1 MKKLLVLLLFILTN
15 NLLFSQTIDKIEAI
29 IGSEILLTSD
39 IENQYNQILSQGII
53 QTNNIKCDIL
63 DELLYQNLLIHHAKI
78 DSTIEI
84 NEDEVNQE
92 VNKRITFFES
102 QLGSL
107 NKVEE
112 YFKRSID
119 NMKEELSIVVTDQLY
134 TQKKQNIIINNV
146 NITPNEV
153 KDYLNS
159 LENDDIPLIPTQ
171 LELSQLVILP
181 KLSSEKKKSIK
192 EKLDGFR
199 KRIYSGEDFK
209 VLATLYSDDVVSA
222 NNGGELGFMSRGEL
236 LPEFERAAFRLKD
249 NEISEVVETK
259 FGFHLIQMIE
269 RRGEQ
274 INARH
279 ILIKPKFNS
288 SSIKIASDK
297 ISIIKNEIDSGLISF
312 DEAVVKYSEDNSKNN
327 GGLIINPSTGST
339 DFTYDE
345 LDPSIKYIVQNMN
358 IGEITSPSLT
368 KSDDGSQAAYRLIR
382 LNNLVEE
389 HKANITNDFD
399 VLKGYALSDKKQKYI
414 DKWIVD
420 NINDTY
426 IQINENFSSCSCY
439 NKWIK

>member
-107 NKVEE
+107 NKVED

-119 NMKEELSIVVTDQLY
+119 NMKEELSVVVTDQLY

-159 LENDDIPLIPTQ
+159 LENNDVPLIPTQ

-181 KLSSEKKKSIK
+181 KLSTEKKKSIK

-199 KRIYSGEDFK
+199 SRIYSGEDFK

-312 DEAVVKYSEDNSKNN
+312 DDAVVKYSEDNSKNN

-339 DFTYDE
+339 DFTFDE
-345 LDPSIKYIVQNMN
+345 LDPSIKYIVQTMN

-382 LNNLVEE
+382 LNNLIEE
-389 HKANITNDFD
+389 HKANVTNDFD
-399 VLKGYALSDKKQKYI
+399 VLKEYALLDKKQKYI
-414 DKWIVD
+414 DKWIID
-420 NINDTY
+420 NINNTY
-426 IQINENFSSCSCY
+426 IQINENFSSCNCY
-439 NKWIK
+439 NKWKK

>member
-1 MKKLLVLLLFILTN
+1 MKKLLVLILFILTN

-107 NKVEE
+107 SKVEE

-199 KRIYSGEDFK
+199 SRIYSGEDFK

-297 ISIIKNEIDSGLISF
+297 ISIIKNEIDSGIISF
-312 DEAVVKYSEDNSKNN
+312 DDAVVKYSEDNSKNN

-339 DFTYDE
+339 DFTFDE

-382 LNNLVEE
+382 LNNMVEE
-389 HKANITNDFD
+389 HKANVTDDFD
-399 VLKGYALSDKKQKYI
+399 VIKGYALSDKKQKYI
-414 DKWIVD
+414 DQWIVD

>member
-119 NMKEELSIVVTDQLY
+119 NMKEELSIVVTNQLY

-236 LPEFERAAFRLKD
+236 LPEFERAAFKLKD

-259 FGFHLIQMIE
+259 FGFHLIQIIE

-288 SSIKIASDK
+288 SSIKMASDK
-297 ISIIKNEIDSGLISF
+297 ISLIKNEIDSGLISF
-312 DEAVVKYSEDNSKNN
+312 DDAVIKYSEDNSKNN
-327 GGLIINPSTGST
+327 SGLIINPSSGST
-339 DFTYDE
+339 DFTFDE

-389 HKANITNDFD
+389 HKANITNDFN

>member
-39 IENQYNQILSQGII
+39 IENQYNQFLSQGII

-92 VNKRITFFES
+92 VNKRIIFFES

-134 TQKKQNIIINNV
+134 TQKKQNIIISNV
-146 NITPNEV
+146 KITPNEV

-159 LENDDIPLIPTQ
+159 IENDDIPLIPTQ

-181 KLSSEKKKSIK
+181 KLSSEKKNSIK

-199 KRIYSGEDFK
+199 SRIYSGEDFK

-236 LPEFERAAFRLKD
+236 LPEFERAAFKLKD

-297 ISIIKNEIDSGLISF
+297 ISLIKNEIDSGLISF
-312 DEAVVKYSEDNSKNN
+312 DDAVVKYSEDNSKNN

-339 DFTYDE
+339 DFTFDE

-358 IGEITSPSLT
+358 IGDITSPSLT

-382 LNNLVEE
+382 LNNLIEE
-389 HKANITNDFD
+389 HNANVTNDFD
-399 VLKGYALSDKKQKYI
+399 VIKGFALSDKKQKYI
-414 DKWIVD
+414 DQWIID

>member
-159 LENDDIPLIPTQ
+159 LENNDIPLIPTQ

-192 EKLDGFR
+192 QKLDGFR
-199 KRIYSGEDFK
+199 SRIYSGEDFK

-297 ISIIKNEIDSGLISF
+297 ISLIKNEIDSGLISF
-312 DEAVVKYSEDNSKNN
+312 DDAVVKYSEDNSKNN

-339 DFTYDE
+339 DFTFDE

-389 HKANITNDFD
+389 HNANVTNDFD

>member
-84 NEDEVNQE
+84 TEDEVNQE

-134 TQKKQNIIINNV
+134 TQKKQNIIIGNV

-153 KDYLNS
+153 KDYLNT

-199 KRIYSGEDFK
+199 SRIYSGEDFK

-297 ISIIKNEIDSGLISF
+297 ISIIKNEIDSGIISF
-312 DEAVVKYSEDNSKNN
+312 DDAVVKYSEDNSKNN

-339 DFTYDE
+339 DFTFDE

-382 LNNLVEE
+382 LNNLIEE
-389 HKANITNDFD
+389 HNANVTNDFD
-399 VLKGYALSDKKQKYI
+399 VIKGYALSDKKQKYI
-414 DKWIVD
+414 DQWIVD

>member
-1 MKKLLVLLLFILTN
+1 MKKLLVLLLFILIN

-159 LENDDIPLIPTQ
+159 LENDDIPLIQTQ
-171 LELSQLVILP
+171 LELAQLVILP

-288 SSIKIASDK
+288 SSIKNASDK
-297 ISIIKNEIDSGLISF
+297 ISLIKNEIDSGLISF
-312 DEAVVKYSEDNSKNN
+312 DDAVVKYSEDNSKNN
-327 GGLIINPSTGST
+327 GGLIINPSSGST
-339 DFTYDE
+339 DFTFDE

-382 LNNLVEE
+382 LNNLVQE

>member
-1 MKKLLVLLLFILTN
+1 MKKLVVLLLFILTN

-84 NEDEVNQE
+84 NKDEVNQE

-199 KRIYSGEDFK
+199 SRIYSGEDFK

-236 LPEFERAAFRLKD
+236 LPEFERAAFKLKD

-312 DEAVVKYSEDNSKNN
+312 DDAVVKYSEDNSKNN

-358 IGEITSPSLT
+358 VGGITSPSLT

-389 HKANITNDFD
+389 HKANITHDFD

>member
-84 NEDEVNQE
+84 NEDEVSQE

-146 NITPNEV
+146 NITPSEV

-159 LENDDIPLIPTQ
+159 LGNDDIPLIPTQ

-199 KRIYSGEDFK
+199 SRIYSGEDFK

-297 ISIIKNEIDSGLISF
+297 ISIIKNEIDSGLLSF
-312 DEAVVKYSEDNSKNN
+312 DDAVVKYSEDNSKNN

-358 IGEITSPSLT
+358 VGGITSPSLT

>member
-1 MKKLLVLLLFILTN
+1 MKKILVLLLFILIN

-92 VNKRITFFES
+92 VSKRITFFES

-171 LELSQLVILP
+171 LELAQLVILP

-288 SSIKIASDK
+288 SSIKNASDK
-297 ISIIKNEIDSGLISF
+297 ISLIKNEIDSGLISF
-312 DEAVVKYSEDNSKNN
+312 DDAVVKYSEDNSKNN
-327 GGLIINPSTGST
+327 GGLIINPSSGST
-339 DFTYDE
+339 DFTFDE

-389 HKANITNDFD
+389 HKANISNDFD

>member
-1 MKKLLVLLLFILTN
+1 MKKILVLLLFILIN

-92 VNKRITFFES
+92 VSKRITFFES

-153 KDYLNS
+153 KDYLNT

-199 KRIYSGEDFK
+199 SRIYSGEDFK

-236 LPEFERAAFRLKD
+236 LPEFERAAFKLKD

-297 ISIIKNEIDSGLISF
+297 ISLIKNEIDSGLISF
-312 DEAVVKYSEDNSKNN
+312 DDAVVKYSEDNSKNN

-339 DFTYDE
+339 DFTFDE

-358 IGEITSPSLT
+358 IGDITSPSLT

-382 LNNLVEE
+382 LNNLIEE
-389 HKANITNDFD
+389 HNANVTNDFD
-399 VLKGYALSDKKQKYI
+399 VIKGFALSDKKQKYI
-414 DKWIVD
+414 DQWIID

>member
-1 MKKLLVLLLFILTN
+1 MKNLLILFLFILTN
-15 NLLFSQTIDKIEAI
+15 NLLFSQNIDKIEAI

-39 IENQYNQILSQGII
+39 IENQYNQVLSQGII
-53 QTNNIKCDIL
+53 QTNNIRCDIL

-84 NEDEVNQE
+84 TEDEVNQE

-119 NMKEELSIVVTDQLY
+119 NMKEELSVVVSDQLY
-134 TQKKQNIIINNV
+134 TQKKQNSIINNI

-153 KDYLNS
+153 KDYLSS
-159 LENDDIPLIPTQ
+159 LEINDIPLIPTQ

-181 KLSSEKKKSIK
+181 KLSAEKKKSIK
-192 EKLDGFR
+192 DKLNGFR
-199 KRIYSGEDFK
+199 KRIYAGEDFN
-209 VLATLYSDDVVSA
+209 VLATLYSDDIVSA

-236 LPEFERAAFRLKD
+236 LPEFERAAFKLKD

-279 ILIKPKFNS
+279 ILIKPKFSS
-288 SSIKIASDK
+288 SSIKIASDE
-297 ISIIKNEIDSGLISF
+297 ISLIKLEIDSGLISF
-312 DEAVVKYSEDNSKNN
+312 DDAVVKYSEDNSKNN
-327 GGLIINPSTGST
+327 GGLIINPNSGST
-339 DFTYDE
+339 DFTFDD

-358 IGEITSPSLT
+358 IGEVTSPSLT
-368 KSDDGSQAAYRLIR
+368 KSNDGSQAAYRLIR
-382 LNNLVEE
+382 LNNMVEE
-389 HKANITNDFD
+389 HKANVTNDFD
-399 VLKGYALSDKKQKYI
+399 VLKEYALLDKKQKYI
-414 DKWIVD
+414 DKWIID
-420 NINDTY
+420 NINNTY
-426 IQINENFSSCSCY
+426 IQINENFSSCNCY

>member
-159 LENDDIPLIPTQ
+159 LENNDIPLIPTQ

-199 KRIYSGEDFK
+199 SRIYSGEDFK

-312 DEAVVKYSEDNSKNN
+312 DDAVVKYSEDNSKNN

-358 IGEITSPSLT
+358 VGGITSPSLT

>member
-15 NLLFSQTIDKIEAI
+15 NLLFSQIIDKIEAI

-134 TQKKQNIIINNV
+134 TQKKQNIIIGNV
-146 NITPNEV
+146 KITPNEV

-199 KRIYSGEDFK
+199 SRIYSGEDFK

-297 ISIIKNEIDSGLISF
+297 ISIIKNEIDSGIISF
-312 DEAVVKYSEDNSKNN
+312 DDAVVKYSEDNSKNN

-339 DFTYDE
+339 DFTFDE

-382 LNNLVEE
+382 LNNLIEE
-389 HKANITNDFD
+389 HNANVTNDFD
-399 VLKGYALSDKKQKYI
+399 VIKGYALSDKKQKYI

>member
-1 MKKLLVLLLFILTN
+1 MKNLLILFLFIFTN
-15 NLLFSQTIDKIEAI
+15 NLLFTQTIDKIEAI
-29 IGSEILLTSD
+29 IGSEMVLTSD
-39 IENQYNQILSQGII
+39 IENQYNQVLSQGVI

-84 NEDEVNQE
+84 NDDEVDQE
-92 VNKRITFFES
+92 VNKRISFFES

-119 NMKEELSIVVTDQLY
+119 NLKEELSIVVTDQLY
-134 TQKKQNIIINNV
+134 TQKKQNIIINKV
-146 NITPNEV
+146 KITPNEV
-153 KDYLNS
+153 KDYLSS
-159 LENDDIPLIPTQ
+159 LEKNDIPLIPTQ
-171 LELSQLVILP
+171 LELSHLVILP

-192 EKLDGFR
+192 EKLDAFR

-222 NNGGELGFMSRGEL
+222 NNGGELGFMSRDEL
-236 LPEFERAAFRLKD
+236 LPEFERAAFKLKD

-279 ILIKPKFNS
+279 ILIKPKFTS
-288 SSIKIASDK
+288 SSIKIASNE
-297 ISIIKNEIDSGLISF
+297 ISLIKNEIDSGVISF
-312 DEAVVKYSEDNSKNN
+312 DDAVAKYSEDNSKNN
-327 GGLIINPSTGST
+327 GGLIINPNTGST
-339 DFTYDE
+339 DFTYED

-368 KSDDGSQAAYRLIR
+368 KSNDGSQAAYRLIR

-399 VLKGYALSDKKQKYI
+399 VLKEYALLDKKQKYI
-414 DKWIVD
+414 DKWIID

-426 IQINENFSSCSCY
+426 IQINKNFSSCSCY

>member
-39 IENQYNQILSQGII
+39 IENQYNQFLSQGII

-92 VNKRITFFES
+92 VNKRIIFFES

-134 TQKKQNIIINNV
+134 TQKKQNIIIGNV
-146 NITPNEV
+146 KITPNEV

-159 LENDDIPLIPTQ
+159 IENDDIPLIPTQ

-236 LPEFERAAFRLKD
+236 LPEFERAAFKLKD

-297 ISIIKNEIDSGLISF
+297 ISLIKNEIDSGLISF
-312 DEAVVKYSEDNSKNN
+312 DDAVVKYSEDNSKNN

-339 DFTYDE
+339 DFTFDE

-358 IGEITSPSLT
+358 IGDITSPSLT

-382 LNNLVEE
+382 LNNLIEE
-389 HKANITNDFD
+389 HNANVTNDFD
-399 VLKGYALSDKKQKYI
+399 VIKGYALSDKKQKYI
-414 DKWIVD
+414 DQWIVD

>member
-1 MKKLLVLLLFILTN
+1 MKKLLVLLLFILIN

-171 LELSQLVILP
+171 LELAQLVILP

-288 SSIKIASDK
+288 SSIKNASDK
-297 ISIIKNEIDSGLISF
+297 ISLIKNEIDSGLISF
-312 DEAVVKYSEDNSKNN
+312 DDAVVKYSEDNSKNN
-327 GGLIINPSTGST
+327 GGLIINPSSGST
-339 DFTYDE
+339 DFTFDE

>member
-134 TQKKQNIIINNV
+134 TQKKQNIIIKNV

-159 LENDDIPLIPTQ
+159 IENDDIPLIPTQ

-181 KLSSEKKKSIK
+181 KLSSEKKNSIK

-199 KRIYSGEDFK
+199 SRIYSGEDFK

-312 DEAVVKYSEDNSKNN
+312 DDAVVKYSEDNSKNN

-358 IGEITSPSLT
+358 VGGITSPSLT

-414 DKWIVD
+414 DQWIVD

>member
-84 NEDEVNQE
+84 TEDEVNQE

-199 KRIYSGEDFK
+199 SRIYSGEDFK

-312 DEAVVKYSEDNSKNN
+312 DDAVVKYSEDNSKNN

-358 IGEITSPSLT
+358 VGGITSPSLT
-368 KSDDGSQAAYRLIR
+368 KSDDGSQAAYRLIK

>member
-153 KDYLNS
+153 KDYLNT

-199 KRIYSGEDFK
+199 SRIYSGEDFK
-209 VLATLYSDDVVSA
+209 VLATLYSDDIVSA

-312 DEAVVKYSEDNSKNN
+312 DDAVVKYSEDNSKNN

-358 IGEITSPSLT
+358 VGGITSPSLT

-382 LNNLVEE
+382 LNNLTEE
-389 HKANITNDFD
+389 HKANVTNDFD
-399 VLKGYALSDKKQKYI
+399 VIKGYALSDKKQKYI
-414 DKWIVD
+414 DQWIVD